1 MPNSRRDQLLKRPL
15 KSKKRTRSLGQI
27 YDDDDGDDDDGHRI
41 VAADDR
47 DDDEEAEGAGDDGD
61 RG

>member
-15 KSKKRTRSLGQI
+15 KSKKTRSLGQI
-27 YDDDDGDDDDGHRI
+27 NDDNDEDDDGHDI

-47 DDDEEAEGAGDDGD
+47 DDDEEAEGAGNDGD